1 MHEVILLAIF
11 VEAGVK
17 VHESEVTFVEQ
28 NLTRMRNELWNAY
41 MVEMGQY
48 YDMYIMI
55 HNAAILTLQIPTDS
69 MHHCASI
76 TTVFSQMHA

>member
-1 MHEVILLAIF
+1 MNYE
-11 VEAGVK
+11 
-17 VHESEVTFVEQ
+17 
-28 NLTRMRNELWNAY
+28 MP
-41 MVEMGQY
+41 MVDMGQH